1 MQVLLRE
8 SIEDHINYRSSL
20 DRLTHSKMIFHL
32 LLDSKAKKEPQYT
45 KISQKSF
52 FEEYQSL
59 IFGGGDSTANA
70 MMMAFFHV
78 TRQPDILERLKTE
91 LKEAWLKLNAEP
103 TSRDLG

>member
-1 MQVLLRE
+1 MQAFLRE
-8 SIEDHINYRSSL
+8 SIEDHINYHSSL

-70 MMMAFFHV
+70 MIMVFHV
-78 TRQPDILERLKTE
+78 TRQPDILERLKAE

-103 TSRDLG
+103 TSRDPG